1 MSVHHR
7 EKNFFF
13 LNKKKLQ
20 MKMLFKKLL
29 RSRNKSYDL
38 ADRRRLNNIVKTFLK
53 KKNLIF
59 SIFAIKVFLKFLIF

>member
-1 MSVHHR
+1 
-7 EKNFFF
+7 
-13 LNKKKLQ
+13 
-20 MKMLFKKLL
+20 MLFKKLL

-53 KKNLIF
+53 KKNFTF

>member
-1 MSVHHR
+1 MSVYHR

-53 KKNLIF
+53 KKI
-59 SIFAIKVFLKFLIF
+59 

>member
-1 MSVHHR
+1 
-7 EKNFFF
+7 
-13 LNKKKLQ
+13 